1 MSSCH
6 VLKKCSSIAMHYN
19 HLLQSCITRHC
30 LLQAARVS
38 GSATLVSLE
47 QSLFLA
53 GGGTRAWLGGGPG
66 AVPGKL
72 ARLEEVNTLLCHNP
86 RRITSKH
93 IKTLTDGEE
102 SFSITEAV
110 QAMGKL
116 SIKLFCSLIKLRK
129 CF

>member
-1 MSSCH
+1 M
-6 VLKKCSSIAMHYN
+6 
-19 HLLQSCITRHC
+19 
-30 LLQAARVS
+30 S
-38 GSATLVSLE
+38 GSSTLVSLE

-53 GGGTRAWLGGGPG
+53 GGGTRAWLG

-110 QAMGKL
+110 QALGKL

-129 CF
+129 CYKGKV

>member
-1 MSSCH
+1 MY
-6 VLKKCSSIAMHYN
+6 YN
-19 HLLQSCITRHC
+19 HLLRSFISRHC

-53 GGGTRAWLGGGPG
+53 GGGTRAWLGGGAG

-110 QAMGKL
+110 QALGKL

-129 CF
+129 CYKGKV